1 MTVIV
6 DEYDIAYGFCK
17 AVAPSKE
24 PSPEMLKA
32 VASWKRAESGHMIER
47 NNPWNLTHVP
57 NMPGFKAMDGSFAVF
72 DDLASGIDA
81 TAYFLEFQFSD
92 GNWRGYDPIVAAIRA
107 GDATYLMQA
116 IAQSA
121 WDANKYGTTTG
132 GPNHI
137 VEAYDSF
144 GSFLMDNV
152 NPGPLGSLPNA
163 NPTYG
168 VTPVTTPDLTPLEIA
183 QANVAT
189 SQHYVS
195 VWGTVSADH
204 PLSPGQLAAY
214 EEDKATLAK
223 DQATLAALE
232 ATPAP
237 TTATPEAIASS
248 EATAVP
254 GYVEPNAW
262 GTAIDLSAPQTDA
275 YKLAQQW
282 YEAISNPTAANNS
295 TTDPL
300 FRNPNAAGEL
310 TDLLTD
316 IIGQGEAY
324 YPIASYP
331 AIPAAVLAYANW
343 ADITTVQKIFL
354 RNGTFIARPETQPTS

>member
-1 MTVIV
+1 MPIIV
-6 DEYDIAYGFCK
+6 DEYDIAYAFCK

-152 NPGPLGSLPNA
+152 NPGPLGSLPSA

-168 VTPVTTPDLTPLEIA
+168 VPSVTTPDLTPLEIA
-183 QANVAT
+183 QANVVT
-189 SQHYVS
+189 MVHYIS
-195 VWGTVSADH
+195 VWETVAADH
-204 PLSPGQLAAY
+204 PLSPEQQAAWDK
-214 EEDKATLAK
+214 DKATLVK

-232 ATPAP
+232 ATPEP
-237 TTATPEAIASS
+237 AT
-248 EATAVP
+248 
-254 GYVEPNAW
+254 
-262 GTAIDLSAPQTDA
+262 
-275 YKLAQQW
+275 
-282 YEAISNPTAANNS
+282 
-295 TTDPL
+295 
-300 FRNPNAAGEL
+300 
-310 TDLLTD
+310 
-316 IIGQGEAY
+316 
-324 YPIASYP
+324 
-331 AIPAAVLAYANW
+331 IPAAV
-343 ADITTVQKIFL
+343 ITTVTPPPPPARKPTTVEAFGDASYEAGL
-354 RNGTFIARPETQPTS
+354 AAGNTPGNGLPPTNVYAGDASTQGYTGVVSSTGPKGLTYTAFKGGVIMGSITSTDPTFDPVAWGSTFGINPWNEFDTVNG